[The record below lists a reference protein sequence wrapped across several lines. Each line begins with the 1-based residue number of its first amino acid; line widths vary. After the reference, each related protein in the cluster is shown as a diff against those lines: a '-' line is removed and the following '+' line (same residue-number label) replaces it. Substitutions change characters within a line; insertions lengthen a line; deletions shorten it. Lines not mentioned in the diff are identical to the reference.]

1 MPNAILRA
9 GPFAKAGGGST
20 AIDSFLDESA
30 SYSEQNFA
38 NLILPVNCNVRS
50 WVGGRGGVGDTDG
63 EWSYL
68 HITSNDGSVVDF
80 LHSESG
86 SSFTKEFGTLDRPF
100 AREGIYFFYQAA
112 QSFTFTGSF
121 SADGTDDPS
130 ASDDITFSIG
140 DRADFGRYF
149 SFNNGTHNPSGS
161 FSITLPAAV
170 IPTFVGLTFSGGT
183 QAVSGSI
190 TVTGLN
196 PT

>member
-1 MPNAILRA
+1 MPNAILRV

-30 SYSEQNFA
+30 SYPAQSFA
-38 NLILPVNCNVRS
+38 NLILPVNCNTRS

-68 HITSNDGSVVDF
+68 HITSNGSSVVGEM
-80 LHSESG
+80 HSESG
-86 SSFTKEFGTLDRPF
+86 SSFTKEFGTLDTAF
-100 AREGIYFFYQAA
+100 EYEGIYFFYQAA
-112 QSFTFTGSF
+112 QSFTFAGSF
-121 SADGTDDPS
+121 SAEGTDGLD
-130 ASDDITFSIG
+130 DDITFAIG
-140 DRADFGRYF
+140 DRESFSRYF

-170 IPTFVGLTFSGGT
+170 VPTFVGLTFFGGNP
-183 QAVSGSI
+183 AVEGSI